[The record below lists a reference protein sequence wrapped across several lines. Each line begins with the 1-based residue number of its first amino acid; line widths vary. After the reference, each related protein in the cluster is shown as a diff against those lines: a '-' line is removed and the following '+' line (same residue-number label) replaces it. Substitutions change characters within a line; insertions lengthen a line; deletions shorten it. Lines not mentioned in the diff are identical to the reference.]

1 MTPWPQEA
9 LVAQPTSTRCRLQA
23 SEAGI
28 ALMREAVASA
38 ARKRSASGGW
48 RVLLP
53 VPSTMP
59 NARP

>member
-1 MTPWPQEA
+1 MTPWPQAA
-9 LVAQPTSTRCRLQA
+9 LAVQPTSTRCRLQA
-23 SEAGI
+23 REAGM

-59 NARP
+59 DAKP